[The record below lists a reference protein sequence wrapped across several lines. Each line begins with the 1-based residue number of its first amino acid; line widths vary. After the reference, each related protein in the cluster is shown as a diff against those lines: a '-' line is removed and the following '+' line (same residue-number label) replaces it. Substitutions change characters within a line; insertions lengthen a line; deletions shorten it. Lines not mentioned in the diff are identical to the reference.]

1 MAEHT
6 KITVL
11 DNGPYLV
18 KGPVLLLDAEG
29 NEFRAERST
38 IALCR
43 CGRSMTK
50 PFCDGTH
57 AKTGF
62 RAAEWAVQL
71 ERGRV

>member
-57 AKTGF
+57 SKSGF
-62 RAAEWAVQL
+62 RAAERAVRL
-71 ERGRV
+71 ETVRV